1 MAVIKATQKD
11 VELLARLMRAEA
23 ESDGNMGMLCV
34 GNVGVNRVL
43 ADCLDFKDINSVEQM
58 IFQSP
63 GGFEATQYGYFYQR
77 ARENEIQLAR
87 RVINGERFE
96 PSSTAL
102 WFYNPFQEDCPIKFW
117 GQWNSGRYGEHCFY
131 IPLES
136 ENCYD

>member
-23 ESDGNMGMLCV
+23 ESDGNMGLLCV

-96 PSSTAL
+96 PASTAL